1 MLQRT
6 GDGYTVSHIAV
17 DRGDEESLAYY
28 LIHNA
33 DPEVRNYA
41 SQTTQQLA
49 YLRGRRDMEELC
61 REFGASRD
69 QMAYLSNEDVV
80 DENRRRSVMEGLK
93 KVYGLQGNTFCS
105 KRAHGSRYESTIA
118 GRVTK
123 RRQRVRLSPSG
134 GQVVMLA
141 PLT

>member
-1 MLQRT
+1 MTGFFWQRT

-28 LIHNA
+28 LLKA

-49 YLRGRRDMEELC
+49 YLRGRRDMEEMC
-61 REFGASRD
+61 RKFGASRD
-69 QMAYLSNEDVV
+69 QMAYLSNKDVD
-80 DENRRRSVMEGLK
+80 DENRKRSVMESLK
-93 KVYGLQGNTFCS
+93 KVYGLEGNTICS
-105 KRAHGSRYESTIA
+105 KRAHGSRYESAIA

-123 RRQRVRLSPSG
+123 RR
-134 GQVVMLA
+134 
-141 PLT
+141 